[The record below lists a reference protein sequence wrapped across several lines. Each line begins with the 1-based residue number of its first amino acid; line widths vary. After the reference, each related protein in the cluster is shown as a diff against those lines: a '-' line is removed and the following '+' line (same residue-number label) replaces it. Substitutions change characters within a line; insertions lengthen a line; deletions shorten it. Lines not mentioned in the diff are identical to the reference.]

1 MGEADERMAK
11 KVRDKLMEEVV
22 MMSKMLESSR
32 KIEDENEGSCQGR

>member
-1 MGEADERMAK
+1 MGEADGRMAK

-32 KIEDENEGSCQGR
+32 KMDDENKGGCQGR

>member
-1 MGEADERMAK
+1 VGEADGRMAK

-32 KIEDENEGSCQGR
+32 KMEDENKRSCQGR